1 MSEIAI
7 PYQLRARLSQL
18 EPSLDLDWQRELRT
32 VLADVSAE
40 LKESIDFQILKPKKI
55 LWDRDANQYRYQAQH
70 SVELLSQKFLND
82 RMRYYASTFALS
94 LQSLK
99 GLNDSLQI
107 ADYLENAL
115 EQIDKIE
122 VDENFQ
128 MQREKLELRR
138 TFLLN
143 AAEIIHELKLQ
154 PLEGV
159 RQLTEEHVKCFIT
172 EVFIKQQLLG
182 YWYKPLLKRQTV
194 EMKHPLFRYFL
205 IKEQE
210 IRHFDIVRT
219 SRFLFIVAPVMDVQ
233 QNPYSIRRFL
243 IEEKGAL
250 EDQVYLNVLVLDLK
264 EDMDEEVV
272 ETLKSQM
279 QRMVTLQ
286 SQIHLDVIDIV
297 HDLEQISEQKLLPL
311 LVEPIQV
318 VEKNADVVAQRHLK
332 NFEEILTRELLLP
345 MRDAIRDHLSHI
357 EEFAYLYLHVYKI
370 FTEILAY
377 YRDFKAQPGFMF
389 NSYIQN
395 FEYKLLAFIRLLE
408 KRKGETF
415 IPMNRNEWQVMHQR
429 SEQPIKDIQTTIADN
444 VQQYRDLK
452 KYINTL
458 NRQKAEYEK
467 KSMLK
472 KLWRKDNSDEA
483 IEIALN
489 KLQQLKRSMFLEIIQ
504 VSRTHENSSVF
515 LEFESLQSFQKV
527 ERHYAFPCG
536 DNGLTRLPVLIHL
549 PETYDDFDVEN
560 FNASMSL
567 DMNFSAGSR
576 LQLDHENA
584 VNFEI

>member
-1 MSEIAI
+1 MSQIAI

-18 EPSLDLDWQRELRT
+18 EPSLDLEWERELKA
-32 VLADVSAE
+32 VLANISPE
-40 LKESIDFQILKPKKI
+40 LKESIDFQILKPKRI
-55 LWDRDANQYRYQAQH
+55 LWDQETNQYRYQAYH
-70 SVELLSQKFLND
+70 SVEALSQKFLND
-82 RMRYYASTFALS
+82 RMRYYASTFGLS
-94 LQSLK
+94 LKSLL
-99 GLNDSLQI
+99 GLNDSLQV
-107 ADYLENAL
+107 ADYLENVL

-122 VDENFQ
+122 VNENFQ

-143 AAEIIHELKLQ
+143 AAEIIRGLQLQ
-154 PLEGV
+154 PVEGV
-159 RQLTEEHVKCFIT
+159 RKLTEQQVKCFII

-182 YWYKPLLKRQTV
+182 YWYKPLLKKQTA
-194 EMKHPLFRYFL
+194 EMQHPLFRYFL
-205 IKEQE
+205 IKEQQ

-219 SRFLFIVAPVMDVQ
+219 SQFLFIVAPVMDVQ

-250 EDQVYLNVLVLDLK
+250 EGQVYLNILVLDLK
-264 EDMDEEVV
+264 EDMNEEVV

-286 SQIHLDVIDIV
+286 SQIHLDVRDIV
-297 HDLEQISEQKLLPL
+297 HNLEQVSELKLLPL
-311 LVEPIQV
+311 LVEPVQV

-332 NFEEILTRELLLP
+332 QLEEILTRELLLP

-415 IPMNRNEWQVMHQR
+415 IPMNRNEWQVMHHR

-504 VSRTHENSSVF
+504 VPRTHENSSVF

>member
-18 EPSLDLDWQRELRT
+18 EPSLDLEWQREIRT

-143 AAEIIHELKLQ
+143 AAEIIRELKLQ

-182 YWYKPLLKRQTV
+182 YWYKPLLKKQTV

-219 SRFLFIVAPVMDVQ
+219 SQFLFIVAPVMDVQ

-297 HDLEQISEQKLLPL
+297 HDLEQISEQKLFHL

-357 EEFAYLYLHVYKI
+357 EEFSYLYLHVHKI
-370 FTEILAY
+370 F
-377 YRDFKAQPGFMF
+377 
-389 NSYIQN
+389 S
-395 FEYKLLAFIRLLE
+395 
-408 KRKGETF
+408 
-415 IPMNRNEWQVMHQR
+415 
-429 SEQPIKDIQTTIADN
+429 
-444 VQQYRDLK
+444 
-452 KYINTL
+452 
-458 NRQKAEYEK
+458 
-467 KSMLK
+467 
-472 KLWRKDNSDEA
+472 
-483 IEIALN
+483 
-489 KLQQLKRSMFLEIIQ
+489 
-504 VSRTHENSSVF
+504 
-515 LEFESLQSFQKV
+515 
-527 ERHYAFPCG
+527 
-536 DNGLTRLPVLIHL
+536 
-549 PETYDDFDVEN
+549 
-560 FNASMSL
+560 
-567 DMNFSAGSR
+567 
-576 LQLDHENA
+576 
-584 VNFEI
+584 

>member
-1 MSEIAI
+1 MSQIAI

-18 EPSLDLDWQRELRT
+18 EPSLDLNWERELRT
-32 VLADVSAE
+32 VLAEVSPE

-55 LWDRDANQYRYQAQH
+55 LWDREMDQYRYQAHH
-70 SVELLSQKFLND
+70 SVECLSQKFLND
-82 RMRYYASTFALS
+82 QMRYYASTFGLS
-94 LQSLK
+94 LKSLQ

-107 ADYLENAL
+107 ADYLENVL
-115 EQIDKIE
+115 EQIDKID
-122 VDENFQ
+122 VNENFQ

-143 AAEIIHELKLQ
+143 AAEIIRGLQLQ
-154 PLEGV
+154 PVEGV
-159 RQLTEEHVKCFIT
+159 RKLTEQQVKCFII

-182 YWYKPLLKRQTV
+182 YWHKPLLKKQTV
-194 EMKHPLFRYFL
+194 EMTHPLFRYFL
-205 IKEQE
+205 IKEQQ

-219 SRFLFIVAPVMDVQ
+219 SQFLFIVAPVMDVQ

-243 IEEKGAL
+243 IEEKGVL
-250 EDQVYLNVLVLDLK
+250 EDQVYLNILVLDLQD
-264 EDMDEEVV
+264 DMDEEVV

-297 HDLEQISEQKLLPL
+297 HTLEQVSELKLLPL

-332 NFEEILTRELLLP
+332 QFEEIMTRELLLP

-357 EEFAYLYLHVYKI
+357 EEFDYLYLHVHKI

-377 YRDFKAQPGFMF
+377 YRDFKSQPGFMF
-389 NSYIQN
+389 NQYIQN

-408 KRKGETF
+408 KRKAETF
-415 IPMNRNEWQVMHQR
+415 IPTHRNEWQVMHQR
-429 SEQPIKDIQTTIADN
+429 SQQAVLDIQNTISEN

-458 NRQKAEYEK
+458 QRQKVDEEK
-467 KSMLK
+467 KSVFK
-472 KLWRKDNSDEA
+472 KLWRKNNFDEA
-483 IEIALN
+483 IDTALN
-489 KLQQLKRSMFLEIIQ
+489 QLQQLKRSMFLEIIQ
-504 VSRTHENSSVF
+504 VPRTHENCSVF
-515 LEFESLQSFQKV
+515 LEFESLQHLQQV
-527 ERHYAFPCG
+527 DRHYAFPSG
-536 DNGLTRLPVLIHL
+536 DNGLTRLPLLIHL

-576 LQLDHENA
+576 IQSEQGGTL
-584 VNFEI
+584 NFEL